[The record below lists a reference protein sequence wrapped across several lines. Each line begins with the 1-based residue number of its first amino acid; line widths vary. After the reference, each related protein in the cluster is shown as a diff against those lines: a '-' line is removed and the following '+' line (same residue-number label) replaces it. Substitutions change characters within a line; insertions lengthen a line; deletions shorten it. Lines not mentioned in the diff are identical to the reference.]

1 MRLKRTGS
9 RFRRTYRRRVASP
22 RKFRRTGLKRKQA
35 GTSVRVQAV
44 SYFVI
49 NGSGSNLYAWSSSAY
64 TINSVMQALI
74 VAAPANALANSF
86 DFVALKW
93 AKVAF
98 HCSGVQN
105 LNNADSSCNYP
116 PLQSTVYMDTFNQ
129 AAGLGATPALTLSRY
144 PGAVTAIGRCRLSK
158 TFYTASICRRLDM
171 PYWQPTAT
179 GAGNYYQPG
188 GSGLLPTCQIACNT
202 MAGTVNSGSPTV
214 GMIRITGLLQFKN
227 VKIG

>member
-1 MRLKRTGS
+1 
-9 RFRRTYRRRVASP
+9 
-22 RKFRRTGLKRKQA
+22 
-35 GTSVRVQAV
+35 
-44 SYFVI
+44 
-49 NGSGSNLYAWSSSAY
+49 
-64 TINSVMQALI
+64 MQALI

-158 TFYTASICRRLDM
+158 TFYTASICRRSIC
-171 PYWQPTAT
+171 PT
-179 GAGNYYQPG
+179 
-188 GSGLLPTCQIACNT
+188 GSLLPR
-202 MAGTVNSGSPTV
+202 GW
-214 GMIRITGLLQFKN
+214 
-227 VKIG
+227 